1 MPKVDDL
8 IVSVRID
15 ETSNLG
21 KLQKQL
27 TALVGKDGTQRID
40 LSAMG
45 GVTKTD
51 LNFIKNKLMELSPI
65 TLGAENKQVRNTV
78 KTTIRQLQ
86 RREIQEMLIAKY
98 GMKKEEIQSWIAF
111 MGQELK
117 DNEANIS
124 DLSGLVREIHMAI
137 FGAEGKGGPQKT
149 SLTAIRK
156 RLPERFMQRTIEE
169 VMKNMGEWFEGQYQV
184 YEIDKEKIEKYR
196 VELDTAIKDKA
207 KEIKDLKEGSIEITT
222 KMLEEMASLSQKTR
236 DSDEFVTKSVREI
249 LKMGVEGQIIL
260 EKLKIGATDPM
271 LELLALIRTRSA
283 QNIAG
288 MTLVEN
294 LKDLLPKF
302 KESLMEPGP
311 ARVDI
316 KITKSLVQKI
326 LDNAED
332 IGVKVHDFGGA
343 LDALKDQP
351 EILASELKNI
361 WNKTAVKQ
369 DIKHDKRVKETGKDY
384 FVLMGISSTVQGIK
398 ELRKEA
404 ESSEAKAKYL
414 YLEFLPRLLAK
425 EMATTEDLDELLDE
439 TGVYDNVD
447 KVFVGMQEIKSIAK
461 NLIEQQ
467 IKDDPENLRTV
478 LKELFGIQDTITELA
493 TEETV
498 AKILSDIGSA
508 EREGFDIKMS
518 EDPFKE

>member
-1 MPKVDDL
+1 MPTVDDL
-8 IVSVRID
+8 VVSVRID

-27 TALVGKDGTQRID
+27 TALVGKDGTKQID
-40 LSAMG
+40 LGGLG
-45 GVTKTD
+45 GVSKTD

-65 TLGAENKQVRNTV
+65 TLGRENKQVRNTV

-86 RREIQEMLIAKY
+86 KVEIQEMLTAKY

-149 SLTAIRK
+149 SLSAIRK
-156 RLPERFMQRTIEE
+156 RLPERFMQKTLETIMED
-169 VMKNMGEWFEGQYQV
+169 MGEWFEGQYQF
-184 YEIDKEKIEKYR
+184 YEIDKEKVQKYR
-196 VELDTAIKDKA
+196 VELDTSITDKA
-207 KEIKDLKEGSIEITT
+207 KEIKDLEDVDVDITKEMTDELI
-222 KMLEEMASLSQKTR
+222 KLSQDTR
-236 DSDEFVTKSVREI
+236 DSDEFVKKSVRDI
-249 LKMGVEGQIIL
+249 LKMGTDSAAII
-260 EKLKIGATDPM
+260 EKLRIGATDPI
-271 LELLALIRTRSA
+271 LEFLALIRTKSA
-283 QNIAG
+283 EQITG

-294 LKDLLPKF
+294 LKELLPKF

-311 ARVDI
+311 AKMDI
-316 KITKSLVQKI
+316 KVTKSLIQKI
-326 LDNAED
+326 LDNAEE

-351 EILASELKNI
+351 DILASELKNI

-369 DIKHDKRVKETGKDY
+369 DLKHDKRVKETGKDY
-384 FVLMGISSTVQGIK
+384 FVLMGISSTAQGLK
-398 ELRKEA
+398 ELKKEV

-414 YLEFLPRLLAK
+414 YLKFLPRMLAK
-425 EMATTEDLDELLDE
+425 EMATAEDIDELLDE

-447 KVFVGMQEIKSIAK
+447 KVFTGMEEIKGNITK
-461 NLIEQQ
+461 LIQQQ
-467 IKDDPENLRTV
+467 IKDDPDNIREV
-478 LKELFGIQDTITELA
+478 LKKLFGLEDHINEVA
-493 TEETV
+493 TVEEEILDAV
-498 AKILSDIGSA
+498 KAKP
-508 EREGFDIKMS
+508 REDIKFQIS

>member
-1 MPKVDDL
+1 MPTVDDL
-8 IVSVRID
+8 IISLRID

-27 TALVGKDGTQRID
+27 TALVGKDGSKGIS
-40 LSAMG
+40 LGGFG

-65 TLGAENKQVRNTV
+65 TLGRENKQVKETV

-86 RREIQEMLIAKY
+86 RREIQDMLIAKY
-98 GMKKEEIQSWIAF
+98 GMKKEEIKSWIAF

-156 RLPERFMQRTIEE
+156 RLPERFMQRTLEE
-169 VMKNMGEWFEGQYQV
+169 IMKDMGEWYEGQYQV
-184 YEIDKEKIEKYR
+184 YEIDKEKIQKYR
-196 VELDTAIKDKA
+196 AELDTAISDKA
-207 KEIKDLKEGSIEITT
+207 KEIKDLKEGAVEITE
-222 KMLEEMASLSQKTR
+222 KMKESLIKLSQDTR
-236 DSDEFVTKSVREI
+236 DSDEFVKDAVRDI
-249 LKMGVEGQIIL
+249 LNLGTDSAAII
-260 EKLKIGATDPM
+260 EKLRIGATDPI
-271 LELLALIRTRSA
+271 LEFLALIRSKSA
-283 QNIAG
+283 EKITG

-311 ARVDI
+311 AKMDI

-326 LDNAED
+326 LDNAEE

-361 WNKTAVKQ
+361 WNKTEIKR
-369 DIKHDKRVKETGKDY
+369 DLKHDKRVKETGKDF
-384 FVLMGISSTVQGIK
+384 FVLMGIASTVQGIK
-398 ELRKEA
+398 ELKKEA

-414 YLEFLPRLLAK
+414 YLEFLPRMLAK
-425 EMATTEDLDELLDE
+425 EMATRENIDELLDE

-447 KVFVGMQEIKSIAK
+447 KVFTGMEQIKGDITK
-461 NLIEQQ
+461 LIQQQ
-467 IKDDPENLRTV
+467 IKEDPENIKKV
-478 LKELFGIQDTITELA
+478 LNELFGLDEHITEIA
-493 TEETV
+493 ENEE
-498 AKILSDIGSA
+498 AILSAIEGKTH
-508 EREGFDIKMS
+508 EKMGEPPREE
-518 EDPFKE
+518 ED